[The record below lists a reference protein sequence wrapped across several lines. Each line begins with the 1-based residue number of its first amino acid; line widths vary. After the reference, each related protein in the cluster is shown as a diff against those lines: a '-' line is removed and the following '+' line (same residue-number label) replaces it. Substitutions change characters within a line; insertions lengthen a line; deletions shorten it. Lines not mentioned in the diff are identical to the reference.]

1 MTARR
6 RHTGDGASAQ
16 NGDNTG
22 VVEVRRRRVG
32 RYGVLHR
39 GRGCPFIGVG
49 GEARSRGAFD
59 GRR

>member
-1 MTARR
+1 MAARR
-6 RHTGDGASAQ
+6 WHTGDRASAR
-16 NGDNTG
+16 NGDSTG
-22 VVEVRRRRVG
+22 VVEGRRRVG

-39 GRGCPFIGVG
+39 GRGYPFIGVG